1 MRKRI
6 AIIGCG
12 NIGSRHLQALTQLP
26 FPIEVNVVEPSKQA
40 QQIALQRLNEMRY
53 HEKTHKILWHKH
65 LNELKGN
72 FDLTIVATISTGRVT
87 LIKKL
92 LHLGHSRFL
101 IEKIVCQSTREY
113 DTLLDNMKK
122 FKARSWVNTNL
133 RYFDAYKK
141 IKNYFSKSKIIHISL
156 TTAGHYGLG
165 TNAIHYLDLFSW
177 FTNDYKI
184 TLDGS
189 SLYNKLF
196 PNKRGKNLIEFA
208 GSITGTIPGGSS
220 ITLTFI
226 PDANLPLLVN
236 IYGND
241 NRHLIIDE
249 TNERVLNM
257 TDKNL
262 SFDYVYEHTSN
273 LTTKIV
279 YDILTKD
286 DCHLSTLD
294 NSYYLHKELF
304 RIFCRHIEKLTHK
317 KTKMCQ
323 IT

>member
-26 FPIEVNVVEPSKQA
+26 FPIEVSVVEPSKQA
-40 QQIALQRLNEMRY
+40 QEIALQRLNEMRY
-53 HEKTHKILWHKH
+53 DEKTHKILWYKH

-72 FDLTIVATISTGRVT
+72 FDLTIVATISTGRVA

-92 LHLGHSRFL
+92 LRLGHSRFL

-113 DTLLDNMKK
+113 GTLLDSMKK
-122 FKARSWVNTNL
+122 FKARGWVNTNL
-133 RYFDAYKK
+133 RYFVAFKK
-141 IKNYFSKSKIIHISL
+141 IKNYFLKSKIIHISL
-156 TTAGHYGLG
+156 TTAGHYGIG

-236 IYGND
+236 IYGNN

-262 SFDYVYEHTSN
+262 SFDYVYEHTSH

-279 YDILTKD
+279 NDILIKD
-286 DCHLSTLD
+286 DCNLSTLD

-304 RIFCRHIEKLTHK
+304 RILCRHIEKLTHK
-317 KTKMCQ
+317 KTKVCP